1 MPDLDPQFLT
11 SPLVL
16 AAILGLLLVGGGLG
30 SLAAAVVG
38 ARHPDPPAARSDA
51 TWLQLLAGLGLYLG
65 LSVVAALMLDTGGIQ
80 QWQEGGATITAT
92 TSPPSAVG
100 LLAAT
105 ALAQLAFAVPVL
117 WAAARTARR
126 LGSSPDAD
134 LLGKSL
140 DTPGARDSLG
150 LAQFGLGA
158 RARWGGLLTGLMITL
173 LVAPLLMGLDSLW
186 GAGWVFVTGDLP
198 QQDVAELIRG
208 ATAADLLPVFVL
220 AGLAIPLVEEL
231 FFRGVL
237 LGFLEVRLGTRQ
249 ALLIS
254 SAVFAALHGLFA
266 SGPIFAL
273 AMVMGLAMVRTRN
286 LLVPFAIHSL
296 NNSVQ
301 VILLALS
308 TPS

>member
-117 WAAARTARR
+117 WAAARPPAAWGPRR
-126 LGSSPDAD
+126 MRTCSGSPWT
-134 LLGKSL
+134 LPGRG
-140 DTPGARDSLG
+140 TP
-150 LAQFGLGA
+150 LAW
-158 RARWGGLLTGLMITL
+158 R
-173 LVAPLLMGLDSLW
+173 
-186 GAGWVFVTGDLP
+186 
-198 QQDVAELIRG
+198 
-208 ATAADLLPVFVL
+208 
-220 AGLAIPLVEEL
+220 
-231 FFRGVL
+231 
-237 LGFLEVRLGTRQ
+237 
-249 ALLIS
+249 S
-254 SAVFAALHGLFA
+254 SASELERAGGAC
-266 SGPIFAL
+266 
-273 AMVMGLAMVRTRN
+273 
-286 LLVPFAIHSL
+286 
-296 NNSVQ
+296 
-301 VILLALS
+301 
-308 TPS
+308 

>member
-16 AAILGLLLVGGGLG
+16 AAILGLLLVGGGLA
-30 SLAAAVVG
+30 SLAVAVVG
-38 ARHPDPPAARSDA
+38 ARHPDPPAARSEA
-51 TWLQLLAGLGLYLG
+51 TWGQLLTGLALYLG
-65 LSVVAALMLDTGGIQ
+65 LTVVAAVMLDTGGTQ
-80 QWQEGGATITAT
+80 QWQEGGTTITAT
-92 TSPPSAVG
+92 PDAPSVVG

-117 WAAARTARR
+117 LAAARTARR
-126 LGSSPDAD
+126 KASSPDAE
-134 LLGKSL
+134 LLGRQG
-140 DTPGARDSLG
+140 PRG

-158 RARWGGLLTGLMITL
+158 RARWSGLLTGLMITL
-173 LVAPLLMGLDSLW
+173 LVAPLLMGVNSLW

-208 ATAADLLPVFVL
+208 ATGADLLPVFVL

-273 AMVMGLAMVRTRN
+273 ALVMGLAMVRTRN
-286 LLVPFAIHSL
+286 LLVPFAIHAL

>member
-16 AAILGLLLVGGGLG
+16 AAILGLLLVGGGLA

-38 ARHPDPPAARSDA
+38 ARHPAPPAARSDA
-51 TWLQLLAGLGLYLG
+51 TWLQLLAGLALYLG
-65 LSVVAALMLDTGGIQ
+65 LSVVAALMLDTGGSQ
-80 QWQEGGATITAT
+80 QWEDGGATITAT
-92 TSPPSAVG
+92 TDSPSAVG

-105 ALAQLAFAVPVL
+105 ALAQLAFALPML

-126 LGSSPDAD
+126 VGASADAA
-134 LLGKSL
+134 LLG
-140 DTPGARDSLG
+140 AADSRG

-173 LVAPLLMGLDSLW
+173 LAAPLLMGLNSLW

-208 ATAADLLPVFVL
+208 ATAEDLLPVFLL
-220 AGLAIPLVEEL
+220 AGIAIPFVEEL

-273 AMVMGLAMVRTRN
+273 AMLMGIAMVRTRN
-286 LLVPFAIHSL
+286 LLVPFAIHAL
-296 NNSVQ
+296 NNTVQ
-301 VILLALS
+301 VVLLALS